1 LLECTPQNRL
11 RKKNRSL
18 LNYKMEHTHFIDKD
32 PNKFE
37 ALVELQ
43 KEHIQS
49 MKEEQVYTILDRFE
63 NAWYLKTNDF
73 RNAREL
79 GYRQFVH
86 SDNFDDFGNPN
97 PSQIDVLA
105 IKGIRDKQRTYLINL
120 KNHARDLKIHKKE
133 PNDDG
138 MTIVRRI
145 NNVLKQLSDG
155 YENIR
160 RHYTSFERVD
170 NPTALPQFST
180 SGDPSTMDEEE
191 VESSTPYQ
199 KCLLYSLDQTYK
211 SGYRRYKGQCCEEIR
226 TIEGHRTRAWKPKF
240 TIENFVYSLS
250 QKDDDFTMWKNFTS
264 RGNVYR
270 DVVDNMNKCIDAQFP
285 EITKRRHVWSFKNG
299 VFVGKEWLPDHGVY
313 DCRFYPYESA
323 EFRCLDPTIIACKY
337 FDQQFD
343 DFPHVEKWQDIPTPF
358 FDSVL
363 QYQKFDNDVC
373 DWAYVMGGRLCF
385 DVGELD
391 AWQVIPF
398 FKGIARSGKST
409 LITKVFKK
417 FYENEDVG
425 TLSNNIEK
433 KFGLS
438 AIKDTFMFIA
448 PEVKGDLALEQAEFQ
463 SMVSGE
469 DVSVAVKNKTAVSIE
484 WTTPGVLGGNEVPN
498 WKDNS
503 GSVLRRILTWNFA
516 KQVKE
521 ADPQLDEK
529 LNSELP
535 IILLKCV
542 RAYIDYSNKYRN
554 KDIWNVVPEY
564 FKKIQKQVAMVASSL
579 HNFLESTLIKYD
591 KDLFVPQKLF
601 VQVFNQHCQANNLG
615 RHKFTQDFYAGPFSS
630 REIEVREEVVTYN
643 GRTYPRQPVVYGLD
657 VVDESLGFTDD
668 Y

>member
-1 LLECTPQNRL
+1 
-11 RKKNRSL
+11 
-18 LNYKMEHTHFIDKD
+18 MEHTHFIDKE
-32 PNKFE
+32 PNKYE
-37 ALVELQ
+37 ALTELQ
-43 KEHIQS
+43 KQHIQS
-49 MKEEQVYTILDRFE
+49 MKEEQVLDVIDRFE
-63 NAWYLKTNDF
+63 EAWSLKSNDF

-86 SDNFDDFGNPN
+86 PDNFDEYGNPSVN
-97 PSQIDVLA
+97 DIDLLA
-105 IKGIRDKQRTYLINL
+105 IKGIRDKQMTYLTNL
-120 KNHARDLKIHKKE
+120 KNHVRDLKIHKQE

-138 MTIVRRI
+138 IT
-145 NNVLKQLSDG
+145 VLKRVNNIKRQIDDG
-155 YENIR
+155 YHNIR
-160 RHYTSFERVD
+160 RHYMSFERVD
-170 NPTALPQFST
+170 NPTVQPQFSVL
-180 SGDPSTMDEEE
+180 GDPTTLDAEE
-191 VESSTPYQ
+191 VENSTPFQ

-211 SGYRRYKGQCCEEIR
+211 AGYRRYKGQCCEEIR
-226 TIEGHRTRAWKPKF
+226 TVEGHRTRAWRPKF
-240 TIENFVYSLS
+240 TIEQFVYSLA
-250 QKDDDFTMWKNFTS
+250 QKDDNFEVWKNFTS
-264 RGNVYR
+264 RGTVFR
-270 DVVDNMNKCIDAQFP
+270 DVIDNMSKCLDAQFP

-299 VFVGKEWLPDHGVY
+299 VFVGKEWIPDRGVY
-313 DCRFYPYESA
+313 DCCFYSYESQ

-343 DFPHVEKWQDIPTPF
+343 DFSHLKNWQDIPTPW

-363 QYQKFDNDVC
+363 KYQKFEDEVC
-373 DWAYVMGGRLCF
+373 HWAYVMGGRLCF

-391 AWQVIPF
+391 GWQVIPF

-438 AIKDTFMFIA
+438 AIKDAFMFIA

-484 WTTPGVLGGNEVPN
+484 WNVPGVLGGNEVPN

-503 GSVLRRILTWNFA
+503 GSVLRRILPWNFS
-516 KQVKE
+516 KQVRD

-529 LNSELP
+529 LNRELP

-542 RAYIDYSNKYRN
+542 KAYLDYSNKYRD

-564 FKKIQKQVAMVASSL
+564 FKKIQKQVAMVASTL
-579 HNFLESTLIKYD
+579 HNFLESTNIVFGKE
-591 KDLFVPQKLF
+591 LFVPQTLF
-601 VQVFNQHCQANNLG
+601 IQVFNQHCQANNLG
-615 RHKFTQDFYAGPFSS
+615 KPKFNPDFYAGPFSS
-630 REIEVREEVVTYN
+630 RDIEVREEVVTYK
-643 GRTYPRQPVVYGLD
+643 GRTYPKQPIIYGLD
-657 VVDESLGFTDD
+657 VVEETLGFATD

>member
-1 LLECTPQNRL
+1 
-11 RKKNRSL
+11 
-18 LNYKMEHTHFIDKD
+18 MEHTHFIDKE
-32 PNKFE
+32 PNKYE
-37 ALVELQ
+37 ALTELQ
-43 KEHIQS
+43 KQHIQS
-49 MKEEQVYTILDRFE
+49 MKEEEVLDVIDRFE
-63 NAWYLKTNDF
+63 QAWSLKSNDF

-86 SDNFDDFGNPN
+86 PDNFDEYGNPN
-97 PSQIDVLA
+97 VNEIDLLA
-105 IKGIRDKQRTYLINL
+105 IKGIHDKQRTYLTNL
-120 KNHARDLKIHKKE
+120 KNHVRDLKIHKQE

-138 MTIVRRI
+138 IT
-145 NNVLKQLSDG
+145 VLKRVNNIKKQVEDG
-155 YENIR
+155 YDNIR
-160 RHYTSFERVD
+160 RHYMSFERID
-170 NPTALPQFST
+170 NPTAQPMFSVL
-180 SGDPSTMDEEE
+180 GDPTTLDSEA
-191 VESSTPYQ
+191 VQNSTPFQ

-211 SGYRRYKGQCCEEIR
+211 AGYRRYKGQCCEEIK
-226 TIEGHRTRAWKPKF
+226 TVEGHRTRAWQPKF
-240 TIENFVYSLS
+240 TIEQFVYSLA
-250 QKDDDFTMWKNFTS
+250 QKDDNFEVWQNFTS
-264 RGNVYR
+264 RGNVFR
-270 DVVDNMNKCIDAQFP
+270 DVIDNMSKCIDAQFP

-299 VFVGKEWLPDHGVY
+299 VFVGKEWIPERGVY
-313 DCRFYPYESA
+313 DCCFYPYDSHK
-323 EFRCLDPTIIACKY
+323 FRCLDPTIIACKY

-343 DFPHVEKWQDIPTPF
+343 DFSHIENWQDIPTPW

-363 QYQKFDNDVC
+363 KYQKFEDEVC
-373 DWAYVMGGRLCF
+373 HWAYVMGGRLCF

-391 AWQVIPF
+391 GWQVIPF

-438 AIKDTFMFIA
+438 AIKDAFMFIA

-484 WTTPGVLGGNEVPN
+484 WNVPGVLGGNEVPN

-503 GSVLRRILTWNFA
+503 GSVLRRILPWNFS
-516 KQVKE
+516 KQVRD

-529 LNSELP
+529 LNRELP

-542 RAYIDYSNKYRN
+542 KAYLDYSNKYRD

-564 FKKIQKQVAMVASSL
+564 FKKIQKQVAMVASTL
-579 HNFLESTLIKYD
+579 HNFLESTNIVFGKE
-591 KDLFVPQKLF
+591 LFVPQTLF
-601 VQVFNQHCQANNLG
+601 IQVFNQHCQANNLG
-615 RHKFTQDFYAGPFSS
+615 KPKFNPDFYAGPFSS
-630 REIEVREEVVTYN
+630 RDIEVREEVVTYK
-643 GRTYPRQPVVYGLD
+643 GRTYPKQPIIYGLD
-657 VVDESLGFTDD
+657 VVEETLGFATD

>member
-1 LLECTPQNRL
+1 
-11 RKKNRSL
+11 
-18 LNYKMEHTHFIDKD
+18 MEHTHFIDKD
-32 PNKFE
+32 PNKFD
-37 ALVELQ
+37 ALVQLQ

-49 MKEEQVYTILDRFE
+49 MKEDQVHDVIVRFE
-63 NAWYLKTNDF
+63 QAWSLKTNDF

-86 SDNFDDFGNPN
+86 PDNFDEFGNPN
-97 PSQIDVLA
+97 PSQIDILA
-105 IKGIRDKQRTYLINL
+105 IKGIRDKQRTYLINM
-120 KNHARDLKIHKKE
+120 KNHSRDLKIHKKE
-133 PNDDG
+133 SSEDG

-145 NNVLKQLSDG
+145 NNILKQLSDG
-155 YENIR
+155 YDNIR

-170 NPTALPQFST
+170 NPTAYPQYST
-180 SGDPSTMDEEE
+180 TGDPSTMDEEE
-191 VESSTPYQ
+191 LEKTTSFQ
-199 KCLLYSLDQTYK
+199 MCLLHSLDQTYK
-211 SGYRRYKGQCCEEIR
+211 AGYRRYKGQCCEEIR
-226 TIEGHRTRAWKPKF
+226 TIEGHRTRAWQTRF
-240 TIENFVYSLS
+240 TIEQFVYSLA
-250 QKDDDFTMWKNFTS
+250 QKDDDFTMWKHFTS

-270 DVVDNMNKCIDAQFP
+270 DVVDNMSKCTDAQFP
-285 EITKRRHVWSFKNG
+285 EITKRRHVWSFRNG
-299 VFVGKEWLPDHGVY
+299 VFVGKEWIPDRGVH
-313 DCRFYPYESA
+313 DCCFYPYESK

-343 DFPHVEKWQDIPTPF
+343 DFSHIERWQDIPTPF

-363 QYQKFDNDVC
+363 KYQKFDQEVRN
-373 DWAYVMGGRLCF
+373 WAYVMGGRLCY
-385 DVGELD
+385 DVGEMD

-438 AIKDTFMFIA
+438 AIKDSFMFIA

-484 WTTPGVLGGNEVPN
+484 WNVPGVLGGNEVPN

-503 GSVLRRILTWNFA
+503 GSVLRRILTWNFS
-516 KQVKE
+516 KQVRD

-529 LNSELP
+529 LNRELP
-535 IILLKCV
+535 VILLKCI
-542 RAYIDYSNKYRN
+542 RGYLEYSNKYKD

-564 FKKIQKQVAMVASSL
+564 FKKVQKQVAMVASSL
-579 HNFLESTLIKYD
+579 HNFMESTLIDYG

-615 RHKFTQDFYAGPFSS
+615 KHRFTEDFYAGPFSS
-630 REIEVREEVVTYN
+630 REIEVREEVVTYK
-643 GRTYPRQPVVYGLD
+643 GRTYPKQPVVFGMDVIEEGL
-657 VVDESLGFTDD
+657 EFTDN

>member
-1 LLECTPQNRL
+1 
-11 RKKNRSL
+11 
-18 LNYKMEHTHFIDKD
+18 MEHTHFIDKE
-32 PNKFE
+32 PNKYE
-37 ALVELQ
+37 ALTELQ
-43 KEHIQS
+43 KQHIQS
-49 MKEEQVYTILDRFE
+49 MKEEQVLNVIDRFE
-63 NAWYLKTNDF
+63 EAWSLKSNDF

-86 SDNFDDFGNPN
+86 PDNFDEYGNPSVN
-97 PSQIDVLA
+97 DIDLLA
-105 IKGIRDKQRTYLINL
+105 IKGIRDKQMTYLTNL
-120 KNHARDLKIHKKE
+120 KNHVRDLKIHKQE

-138 MTIVRRI
+138 IT
-145 NNVLKQLSDG
+145 VLKRVNNIKRQIDDG
-155 YENIR
+155 YHNIR
-160 RHYTSFERVD
+160 RHYMSFERVD
-170 NPTALPQFST
+170 NPTVQPQFSVL
-180 SGDPSTMDEEE
+180 GDPTTLDAEE
-191 VESSTPYQ
+191 VENSTPFQ

-211 SGYRRYKGQCCEEIR
+211 AGYRRYKGQCCEEIR
-226 TIEGHRTRAWKPKF
+226 TVEGHRTRAWRPKF
-240 TIENFVYSLS
+240 TIEQFVYSLA
-250 QKDDDFTMWKNFTS
+250 QKDDNFEVWKNFTS
-264 RGNVYR
+264 RGTVFR
-270 DVVDNMNKCIDAQFP
+270 DVIDNMSKCLDAQFP

-299 VFVGKEWLPDHGVY
+299 VFVGKEWIPERGVY
-313 DCRFYPYESA
+313 DCCFYPYDSHK
-323 EFRCLDPTIIACKY
+323 FRCLDPTIIACKY

-343 DFPHVEKWQDIPTPF
+343 DFSHIENWQDIPTPW

-363 QYQKFDNDVC
+363 KYQKFEDEVC
-373 DWAYVMGGRLCF
+373 HWAYVMGGRLCF

-391 AWQVIPF
+391 GWQVIPF

-438 AIKDTFMFIA
+438 AIKDAFMFIA

-484 WTTPGVLGGNEVPN
+484 WNVPGVLGGNEVPN

-503 GSVLRRILTWNFA
+503 GSVLRRILPWNFS
-516 KQVKE
+516 KQVRD

-529 LNSELP
+529 LNRELP

-542 RAYIDYSNKYRN
+542 KAYLDYSNKYRD

-564 FKKIQKQVAMVASSL
+564 FKKIQKQVAMVASTL
-579 HNFLESTLIKYD
+579 HNFLESTNIVFGKE
-591 KDLFVPQKLF
+591 LFVPQTLF
-601 VQVFNQHCQANNLG
+601 IQVFNQHCQANNLG
-615 RHKFTQDFYAGPFSS
+615 KPKFNPDFYAGPFSS
-630 REIEVREEVVTYN
+630 RDIEVREEVVTYK
-643 GRTYPRQPVVYGLD
+643 GRTYPKQPIIYGLD
-657 VVDESLGFTDD
+657 VVEETLGFTNE

>member
-1 LLECTPQNRL
+1 
-11 RKKNRSL
+11 
-18 LNYKMEHTHFIDKD
+18 MEHTHFIDKE
-32 PNKFE
+32 PNKYE
-37 ALVELQ
+37 ALTELQ
-43 KEHIQS
+43 KQHIQS
-49 MKEEQVYTILDRFE
+49 MKEEQVHDVINKFE
-63 NAWYLKTNDF
+63 HAWSLKTNDF

-79 GYRQFVH
+79 GYRQFIH
-86 SDNFDDFGNPN
+86 PDNFDETGNPI
-97 PSQIDVLA
+97 PSQIDILA
-105 IKGIRDKQRTYLINL
+105 IKGIRDKQSVYLTNL
-120 KNHARDLKIHKKE
+120 KNHTRDLKIHKNE

-138 MTIVRRI
+138 ITVVKRI
-145 NNVLKQLSDG
+145 NNIKKQIDDG
-155 YENIR
+155 YHNIR
-160 RHYTSFERVD
+160 RHYMSFERVD
-170 NPTALPQFST
+170 NATAQPQFSVL
-180 SGDPSTMDEEE
+180 GDPTTLDSDA
-191 VESSTPYQ
+191 VENSSPFQ
-199 KCLLYSLDQTYK
+199 KCLLYSLDQTYN

-226 TIEGHRTRAWKPKF
+226 TIEGYRTRAWRPKF
-240 TIENFVYSLS
+240 TIEQFVYSLA
-250 QKDDDFTMWKNFTS
+250 QKDDLFEMWQNFTS
-264 RGNVYR
+264 RGSVFR
-270 DVVDNMNKCIDAQFP
+270 DVIDNMSKCMDAQFP
-285 EITKRRHVWSFKNG
+285 EISKRRHVWSFRNG
-299 VFVGKEWLPDHGVY
+299 VFVGKEWIPDRGVY
-313 DCRFYPYESA
+313 DCRFYPYESR

-343 DFPHVEKWQDIPTPF
+343 DFSHIEKWQDIPTPF

-363 QYQKFDNDVC
+363 KYQNFEDEVC
-373 DWAYVMGGRLCF
+373 NWAYVMGGRLCY

-391 AWQVIPF
+391 GWQVIPF

-438 AIKDTFMFIA
+438 AIKDSFMFIA

-484 WTTPGVLGGNEVPN
+484 WNVPGVLGGNEVPN

-503 GSVLRRILTWNFA
+503 GSVLRRILAWNFS
-516 KQVKE
+516 KQVRD

-529 LNSELP
+529 LNRELP

-542 RAYIDYSNKYRN
+542 RAYLDYSNKFRD

-564 FKKIQKQVAMVASSL
+564 FKKIQKQVAMVASTL
-579 HNFLESTLIKYD
+579 HNFLESTNIIFG

-601 VQVFNQHCQANNLG
+601 IQVFNQHCQANNLG
-615 RHKFTQDFYAGPFSS
+615 RPKFNQDFYAGPFSS
-630 REIEVREEVVTYN
+630 RDIEVREEVVTYK
-643 GRTYPRQPVVYGLD
+643 GRTYPRQPIIYGVD
-657 VVDESLGFTDD
+657 VVEESLGFSED